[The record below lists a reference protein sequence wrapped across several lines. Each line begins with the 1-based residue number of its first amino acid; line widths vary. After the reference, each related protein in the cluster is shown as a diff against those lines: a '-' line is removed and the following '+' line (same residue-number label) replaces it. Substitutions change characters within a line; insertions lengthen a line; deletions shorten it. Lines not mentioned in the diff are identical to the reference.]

1 MFVFDKDGNIAFVD
15 HEHQHSTT
23 HLFKEMWSV
32 KYGIEFN
39 DESRSMNDKLKQ
51 MMSDFGNNNTEQQN
65 HHGTNNKKYGNNQR
79 RYNGR
84 RQHHNRQK

>member
-51 MMSDFGNNNTEQQN
+51 MMSDF
-65 HHGTNNKKYGNNQR
+65 
-79 RYNGR
+79 
-84 RQHHNRQK
+84 